1 MLNALNVMG
10 DCKFLRQKKQVKING
25 EWVDTR
31 SYRYLPYCDGSTP
44 SVIVKGGNPN
54 GYVYVGFGKIGG
66 SDHGKSKTISLD
78 ANGNGRINMESNDII
93 NEVDI
98 NDNPSSCIVEIFS
111 CNISSLGWG
120 NNVDAQKHS
129 DKMSISCSRYFRISN
144 QFFESMNFQG
154 KTIKFNGFDTS
165 KVTDMGSMFSRC
177 RNITSLVLSGWDVS
191 NVTNMSQM
199 FGGCISLTSLDLSG
213 WNTSNV
219 TRMSSMFSSCRSLT
233 SLDLSSLNT
242 SKVTSMGGMFS
253 WCDSLTSLNLSSFVT
268 SKVTNMSGM
277 FDECHNLT
285 SLDLSGW
292 DVSNVT
298 SMTHMFW
305 GCSSLIYLKVPNFD
319 KLLKIDM
326 EAMFYGCSSLTSLD
340 LSGWRT
346 GQLTNMEGMFD
357 GCTNLTSLDLSG
369 WAINARI
376 YGMFTGCSSLT
387 TIYMR
392 NCDSMDVAYVE
403 NELIRDGI
411 RDQVTIIT

>member
-1 MLNALNVMG
+1 MG

-66 SDHGKSKTISLD
+66 SDHGKSKIISLD

-120 NNVDAQKHS
+120 NNPDAQKHS

-144 QFFESMNFQG
+144 QLSESMNFYG

-177 RNITSLVLSGWDVS
+177 RNITSLDLSGWDVS
-191 NVTNMSQM
+191 NVTDMFDM

-213 WNTSNV
+213 WNTSKV
-219 TRMSSMFSSCRSLT
+219 TDMTKMFSSCRSLT
-233 SLDLSSLNT
+233 SLNLSGLNT
-242 SKVTSMGGMFS
+242 SKVTSMVYMFLG
-253 WCDSLTSLNLSSFVT
+253 CDNLTSLNLSNFNT
-268 SKVTNMSGM
+268 SKVTSMASM
-277 FDECHNLT
+277 FDGCSGLT
-285 SLDLSGW
+285 ELNLSGW
-292 DVSNVT
+292 NPRNVT
-298 SMTHMFW
+298 GMEGMFA
-305 GCSSLIYLKVPNFD
+305 D
-319 KLLKIDM
+319 
-326 EAMFYGCSSLTSLD
+326 CSSLTSLD
-340 LSGWRT
+340 LSGWIT
-346 GQLTNMEGMFD
+346 PPNTNMESMFA
-357 GCTNLTSLDLSG
+357 GCTNLTSLNLSG
-369 WAINARI
+369 WSLSSIRI
-376 YGMFTGCSSLT
+376 GGMFAGCSSLT
-387 TIYMR
+387 TIYMLF
-392 NCDSMDVAYVE
+392 CDGFDVAYVQK
-403 NELIRDGI
+403 ELKKAGI
-411 RDQVTIIT
+411 QDQVTIIT

>member
-1 MLNALNVMG
+1 MAN
-10 DCKFLRQKKQVKING
+10 CKFLRQKKQVQING

-66 SDHGKSKTISLD
+66 SDHGKSKIISLD

-111 CNISSLGWG
+111 CNISTLGWG
-120 NNVDAQKHS
+120 NRTEGLEHA

-144 QFFESMNFQG
+144 QLFESMNFLG

-177 RNITSLVLSGWDVS
+177 RNITSLDLSSWDVS
-191 NVTNMSQM
+191 NVTDM
-199 FGGCISLTSLDLSG
+199 FDMFYFCTSLTSLDLSG
-213 WNTSNV
+213 WNTSKV
-219 TRMSSMFSSCRSLT
+219 TDMTNMFSCCRSLT
-233 SLDLSSLNT
+233 SLDVSGLDT
-242 SKVTSMGGMFS
+242 SNVKYMVYMFE

-268 SKVTNMSGM
+268 SSVISMASMFSGC
-277 FDECHNLT
+277 EKLT
-285 SLDLSGW
+285 SLDLSSW

-298 SMTHMFW
+298 NMVGMFD
-305 GCSSLIYLKVPNFD
+305 GCSGLTELNLSGWNPRNVTG
-319 KLLKIDM
+319 M
-326 EAMFYGCSSLTSLD
+326 EGMFADCSSLTSLD
-340 LSGWRT
+340 LSGWIT
-346 GQLTNMEGMFD
+346 QPNTNMQSMFAR
-357 GCTNLTSLDLSG
+357 CTNLTSLNLSG
-369 WAINARI
+369 WSLSSDRI
-376 YGMFTGCSSLT
+376 YGMFAGCSSLR
-387 TIYMR
+387 TIYMIG
-392 NCDSMDVAYVE
+392 CDEFDVAYVE
-403 NELIRDGI
+403 NTLKKDGI

>member
-120 NNVDAQKHS
+120 NRTEGLEHA

-144 QFFESMNFQG
+144 QLFESMNFLG

-177 RNITSLVLSGWDVS
+177 RNITSLDLSSWDVS
-191 NVTNMSQM
+191 NVTDMFDM

-213 WNTSNV
+213 WNTRKV
-219 TRMSSMFSSCRSLT
+219 KYMVYMF
-233 SLDLSSLNT
+233 N
-242 SKVTSMGGMFS
+242 

-268 SKVTNMSGM
+268 SSVISMAFM
-277 FDECHNLT
+277 FNGCEKLT
-285 SLDLSGW
+285 SLDLSSW

-298 SMTHMFW
+298 NMVGMFD
-305 GCSSLIYLKVPNFD
+305 GCSGLTELNLSGWNPSNVTG
-319 KLLKIDM
+319 M
-326 EAMFYGCSSLTSLD
+326 EGMFSDCSSLTSLD
-340 LSGWRT
+340 LSGWIT
-346 GQLTNMEGMFD
+346 PPNTNMQSMFA
-357 GCTNLTSLDLSG
+357 GCTNLTSLNLSG
-369 WAINARI
+369 WSLSSNRI
-376 YGMFTGCSSLT
+376 YGMFAGCSSLT
-387 TIYMR
+387 TIYMIG
-392 NCDSMDVAYVE
+392 CDEFDVAYVE
-403 NELIRDGI
+403 NTLRKDGI

>member
-1 MLNALNVMG
+1 MG
-10 DCKFLRQKKQVKING
+10 DCKFLRQKKQVLVNG

-111 CNISSLGWG
+111 CNISTLGWG
-120 NNVDAQKHS
+120 NNPESQKHS

-144 QFFESMNFQG
+144 QLFESMNFYG

-177 RNITSLVLSGWDVS
+177 RNITSLDLSGWDVS
-191 NVTNMSQM
+191 NVTDMYDM

-213 WNTSNV
+213 LNTSKV
-219 TRMSSMFSSCRSLT
+219 TDMSDMFSSCRSLT
-233 SLDLSSLNT
+233 SLDLSGLNT
-242 SKVTSMGGMFS
+242 SKVTDMSDMFQ

-268 SKVTNMSGM
+268 SSVNNMSGM
-277 FDECHNLT
+277 FYGCSRLT
-285 SLDLSGW
+285 SLDLSSW

-298 SMTHMFW
+298 NMVGMFD
-305 GCSSLIYLKVPNFD
+305 GCSGLTELNLSGWNPRNVTG
-319 KLLKIDM
+319 M
-326 EAMFYGCSSLTSLD
+326 EGMFGDCSSLTSLD
-340 LSGWRT
+340 LSGWIT
-346 GQLTNMEGMFD
+346 QPNTNMQSMFA
-357 GCTNLTSLDLSG
+357 GCTNLTSLNLSG
-369 WAINARI
+369 WSLSSDRI
-376 YGMFTGCSSLT
+376 YGMFAGCSSLT
-387 TIYMR
+387 TIYMIG
-392 NCDSMDVAYVE
+392 CDEFDVAYVK
-403 NELIRDGI
+403 NTLRKDGI
-411 RDQVTIIT
+411 LDQVTIIT